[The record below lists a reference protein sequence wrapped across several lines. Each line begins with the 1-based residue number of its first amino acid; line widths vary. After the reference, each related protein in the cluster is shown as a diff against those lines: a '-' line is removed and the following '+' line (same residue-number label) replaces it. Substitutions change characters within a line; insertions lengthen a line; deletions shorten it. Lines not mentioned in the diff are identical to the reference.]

1 MSKSV
6 CYSHNMVT
14 FKYWRHSTA
23 KQTLIQKIFLR
34 INDQRF
40 WAGTLVAEG
49 NAESAWRVRTSERS
63 VALARSVLC
72 ISKYSC
78 ISVDARTARNI
89 NGKKHRSRVNDSL
102 RYAAQHNTKKWC
114 TSQSNFEAE
123 ERKQRYST
131 VTCYVKICDD
141 CVVWAIKASALAYRT
156 HESASKYSYWSK
168 FGNNLQ
174 QYTEHSRA
182 SDKSQ

>member
-1 MSKSV
+1 MGTAVTQFGMSVNDQSSREKQWLLRICRSKSSIAEYETVNVWWSWYAMSKSV

-40 WAGTLVAEG
+40 WASTLVAEG

-72 ISKYSC
+72 ISKYPC

-123 ERKQRYST
+123 ER
-131 VTCYVKICDD
+131 
-141 CVVWAIKASALAYRT
+141 
-156 HESASKYSYWSK
+156 E
-168 FGNNLQ
+168 
-174 QYTEHSRA
+174 
-182 SDKSQ
+182 